1 MLQACYT
8 VGGLSI
14 SAAEIEFVILKMK
27 APVHRPQLVLLS
39 PSFATSSI
47 NYTSQNGFYLFTSFQ
62 SLMLAPHKFK
72 TSEKLKKYSIDDT
85 EHLVLFAL
93 SCGMF
98 SSPAV
103 SERNDTYIVL
113 YLPCK
118 KTDALDVLM
127 YCSWI

>member
-47 NYTSQNGFYLFTSFQ
+47 NYTIQNGFYLFYF
-62 SLMLAPHKFK
+62 
-72 TSEKLKKYSIDDT
+72 
-85 EHLVLFAL
+85 
-93 SCGMF
+93 F
-98 SSPAV
+98 SV
-103 SERNDTYIVL
+103 F
-113 YLPCK
+113 
-118 KTDALDVLM
+118 DAGPSQIQNFREAQEILD
-127 YCSWI
+127 

>member
-27 APVHRPQLVLLS
+27 TPLHRPQLVLLS

-47 NYTSQNGFYLFTSFQ
+47 NYTSENAFYLLPPFQ
-62 SLMLAPHKFK
+62 SLMLALHKFK
-72 TSEKLKKYSIDDT
+72 ASEKHKKYSIDDA
-85 EHLVLFAL
+85 EPLVLFAV

-103 SERNDTYIVL
+103 SE
-113 YLPCK
+113 
-118 KTDALDVLM
+118 
-127 YCSWI
+127 